1 MKTLRKST
9 LVLALALLTAGI
21 GKGIAQTVPTPPS
34 QPNPDVVKPY
44 DGPNPNCIPGVTCG
58 STGN

>member
-1 MKTLRKST
+1 MKTLGKST
-9 LVLALALLTAGI
+9 LALALALLTTGM
-21 GKGIAQTVPTPPS
+21 GKGIAQTVPIPPS
-34 QPNPDVVKPY
+34 QLSPDVVNPD